1 MRIVITGAAGT
12 LGGVLLPRLVDAGHT
27 PVAVDVRRGD
37 QEAEWHAVDLRDA
50 EAVAQVVVGADLV
63 VHAAAL
69 HGIHLSNHTAREFYD
84 LNLTG
89 TFNVW
94 EAAVAHD
101 VRGVVFSSTMGVYGK
116 SRRPAADDEVV
127 VLNEGV
133 PLQPDDV
140 YGWSKVAGEELAR
153 YHLRDHQ
160 IPSVALRY
168 GMFVPEPFFR
178 YGIRLLYGGV
188 HEDDV
193 AGAVMAAID
202 AVGAGA
208 VDHEAFNVEAPLPFT
223 ADDAPD
229 LRRDPLPVIDRY
241 WPGAGELL
249 RGRGVQSL
257 KPVTE
262 IFPIDRLQERLGFRP
277 QHDFGTW
284 LDELADRL
292 EARTEVN
299 PPWP

>member
-12 LGGVLLPRLVDAGHT
+12 LGGAVLPRLAAAGHT
-27 PVAVDVRRGD
+27 PVAMDVRRGN
-37 QEAEWHAVDLRDA
+37 QEVEWHAVDLRDA
-50 EAVAQVVVGADLV
+50 EAVAQVMVGADLI
-63 VHAAAL
+63 VHGAAL

-94 EAAVAHD
+94 EAAVSQD
-101 VRGVVFSSTMGVYGK
+101 VCGVVFSSTMGVYGET
-116 SRRPAADDEVV
+116 RRPAADDEVV
-127 VLNEGV
+127 VLSEDM
-133 PLQPDDV
+133 PLRPDDI

-153 YHLRDHQ
+153 YHFREHQ

-188 HEDDV
+188 HENDV
-193 AGAVMAAID
+193 ADAVMAGID
-202 AVGAGA
+202 ALGAGT
-208 VDHEAFNVEAPLPFT
+208 VEHEAFNVEAPLPFT

-229 LRRDPLPVIDRY
+229 LRRDPLAVIDRH

-249 RGRGVQSL
+249 RERGVRSL

-262 IFPIDRLQERLGFRP
+262 VFPIDRLEQRLGFRSR
-277 QHDFGTW
+277 HDFGTW
-284 LDELADRL
+284 LDELNDRPQ
-292 EARTEVN
+292 ARTQDD